1 MSSVP
6 VPGLRGLL
14 EILLSRGMD
23 TLNQPDAQASGTH
36 RRRALFGVR
45 LHDDLPLRR
54 AMAVRTFAIT
64 MRLGWLAQA
73 AFVFSALRFACLG
86 ESAPEP
92 DSLCPP
98 VARFEKTLAAYLQ
111 RSRGNSHRRV
121 RMRSETETE
130 NVRISA
136 TRLRSCGSRMASF
149 CSRTEF
155 RVAPHRPRL
164 TVSTTDLG

>member
-14 EILLSRGMD
+14 EIPLSRGME

-64 MRLGWLAQA
+64 MRLGWLARA
-73 AFVFSALRFACLG
+73 AFVFSALRFARLG
-86 ESAPEP
+86 DSAPER
-92 DSLCPP
+92 DSLCPAP
-98 VARFEKTLAAYLQ
+98 GRSLRDNSRCLSATLLGQFA
-111 RSRGNSHRRV
+111 SKG
-121 RMRSETETE
+121 RMRSETETA

-136 TRLRSCGSRMASF
+136 TRLRSSGIRMGSF
-149 CSRTEF
+149 YSRTEF
-155 RVAPHRPRL
+155 RVAPH
-164 TVSTTDLG
+164 GKCN

>member
-14 EILLSRGMD
+14 EIPLSRGME

-64 MRLGWLAQA
+64 MRLGWLARA
-73 AFVFSALRFACLG
+73 AFVFSALRFPHLG

-92 DSLCPP
+92 DSLCPDP
-98 VARFEKTLAAYLQ
+98 VAPFEITLAAYLQ
-111 RSRGNSHRRV
+111 RSWGNSHRRV

-136 TRLRSCGSRMASF
+136 TRLRSSGIRMGSF
-149 CSRTEF
+149 YTRTEF
-155 RVAPHRPRL
+155 RVASH
-164 TVSTTDLG
+164 GKCN